1 MQQLGTEGQAIYF
14 HLRILMG
21 VILGVGLTRILAGV
35 ASFAQHPAH
44 KKLSATHLIW
54 LAVVLV
60 SAIHFWWAQYGLIR
74 IHPWHFELFVFV
86 LFYAFLF
93 YLMATL
99 LIPDNISEY
108 ANYEEYFLSRRRW
121 FFGLLATTAPVEL
134 VDALAKGPAYL
145 DSLGPEYPFRL
156 AAILV
161 ASAIGAWTR
170 DRHVQLAIAIAYLV
184 YLLSWILRLY
194 RVLE

>member
-1 MQQLGTEGQAIYF
+1 MQLGTEGQDIYF

-35 ASFAQHPAH
+35 ASFAQHPGH
-44 KKLSATHLIW
+44 KKLYWTHLIW
-54 LAVVLV
+54 VGVVLV
-60 SAIHFWWAQYGLIR
+60 SAIHFWWVEYGLVR
-74 IHPWHFELFVFV
+74 IHPWHFELYVFV

-99 LIPDNISEY
+99 LVPDSIDEY
-108 ANYEEYFLSRRRW
+108 ADYEDYFLSRRRW
-121 FFGLLATTAPVEL
+121 FFGLLAATAPVDL
-134 VDALAKGPAYL
+134 IDTLAKGQAYFH
-145 DSLGPEYPFRL
+145 SLGPEYPFRL
-156 AAILV
+156 AVTLV
-161 ASAIGAWTR
+161 VSAIGAWSR
-170 DRHVQLAIAIAYLV
+170 DRRVQLALAVLYFL

>member
-1 MQQLGTEGQAIYF
+1 MQLGTEGQDIYF

-35 ASFAQHPAH
+35 ASFAQHPGH
-44 KKLSATHLIW
+44 KKLYLTHLIW
-54 LAVVLV
+54 VAVVLV
-60 SAIHFWWAQYGLIR
+60 SAIHFWWVEYGLVR
-74 IHPWHFELFVFV
+74 IHPWHFELYVFV

-99 LIPDNISEY
+99 LIPDNIDEY
-108 ANYEEYFLSRRRW
+108 ADYEDYFLSRRRW
-121 FFGLLATTAPVEL
+121 FFGLLAMTAPVDL
-134 VDALAKGPAYL
+134 IDTLAKGQSYL
-145 DSLGPEYPFRL
+145 QSLGPEYPFRL
-156 AAILV
+156 AATLAV
-161 ASAIGAWTR
+161 SAVGAWTR
-170 DRHVQLAIAIAYLV
+170 DRRVQLALALIYSL

>member
-1 MQQLGTEGQAIYF
+1 MQLGTESHDIYF

-35 ASFAQHPAH
+35 ASFAQHPGH
-44 KKLSATHLIW
+44 KKLYATHLIW
-54 LAVVLV
+54 VGVVLL
-60 SAIHFWWAQYGLIR
+60 SAVHFWWEEYGLVR

-99 LIPDNISEY
+99 LIPDNIDEY
-108 ANYEEYFLSRRRW
+108 ASYEDYFISRRRW
-121 FFGLLATTAPVEL
+121 FFGLFALSVPVDL
-134 VDALAKGPAYL
+134 IDTLAKGPAYYH
-145 DSLGPEYPFRL
+145 SLGPEYLFRL
-156 AAILV
+156 GAQLAV
-161 ASAIGAWTR
+161 CAVGAWTR
-170 DRHVQLAIAIAYLV
+170 DRRIQLGLAVI
-184 YLLSWILRLY
+184 YLLYLISWILRLY

>member
-1 MQQLGTEGQAIYF
+1 MELGTEGHDIYF

-21 VILGVGLTRILAGV
+21 VILGVGLTRMLAGV
-35 ASFAQHPAH
+35 ASFAQHPGH
-44 KKLSATHLIW
+44 KKLSPTHLIW
-54 LAVVLV
+54 VAVVLV
-60 SAIHFWWAQYGLIR
+60 SAIHFWWVEYGLIR

-99 LIPDNISEY
+99 LIPDNIDEY
-108 ANYEEYFLSRRRW
+108 ADYEDYFLSRRGW
-121 FFGLLATTAPVEL
+121 FFGLLAATAPVDL
-134 VDALAKGPAYL
+134 IDALAKGAAYVH
-145 DSLGPEYPFRL
+145 SLGPEYLFRL
-156 AAILV
+156 AVTLV
-161 ASAIGAWTR
+161 VSAIGAWTTNR
-170 DRHVQLAIAIAYLV
+170 RVQLALASVYFL